1 MAKPPKPKQEGSFRI
16 KDTETGLYWSRN
28 TIYGFDILP
37 DGTKK
42 RNWSH
47 WHKTG
52 SVYLKRGP
60 AEIVVTKLTR
70 TYKDNR
76 DTQAKIILYGNKET
90 ARYMVVEC
98 DIVDK
103 S

>member
-1 MAKPPKPKQEGSFRI
+1 MAKRPKDKQEGAFRI
-16 KDTETGLYWSRN
+16 KDLETGLYWSRN
-28 TIYGFDILP
+28 TIYGWELLP

-42 RNWSH
+42 RIWSH
-47 WHKTG
+47 WHTTG

-70 TYKDNR
+70 TYKDKR
-76 DTQAKIILYGNKET
+76 DTQAKIILYGDEKT
-90 ARYMVVEC
+90 ARYKVVEC

-103 S
+103 P